1 MRCFAVNIY
10 LSAIQKVKLT
20 MRKVAPS
27 RMAFTFGSMSMGTGA
42 VCVWLECGGSVCLM
56 CGYGCG
62 GWECVGMSVVGG
74 RVWGVW

>member
-1 MRCFAVNIY
+1 MRCFPVKIY
-10 LSAIQKVKLT
+10 IYVSAIQKVKLT

-42 VCVWLECGGSVCLM
+42 MCVWLECGGSVWLV

-62 GWECVGMSVVGG
+62 
-74 RVWGVW
+74 VW